1 MPEQPSPM
9 ADTRKPCPNCR
20 YFIGDTSINYSP
32 SLLAAS
38 LEAIFAAGQECL
50 RRTAMQ
56 SARGYATLRLA
67 QAGG

>member
-38 LEAIFAAGQECL
+38 LEAIFAAGQGRL

-56 SARGYATLRLA
+56 SARAYATLRLTH
-67 QAGG
+67 AGG